1 MIFNFTV
8 IKNLAKELNYARLN
22 ENLNDIKDNKKNMK
36 TLREMIKILKLILF
50 LN

>member
-22 ENLNDIKDNKKNMK
+22 ENLNDIKNNKKS
-36 TLREMIKILKLILF
+36 IKKRYAR
-50 LN
+50 